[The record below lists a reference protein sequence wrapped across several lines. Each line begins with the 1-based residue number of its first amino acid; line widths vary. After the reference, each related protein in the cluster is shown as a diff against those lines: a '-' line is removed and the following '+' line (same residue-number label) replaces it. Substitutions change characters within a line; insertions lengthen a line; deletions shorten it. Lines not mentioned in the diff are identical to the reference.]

1 MRSQHTQG
9 DRLSKYPH
17 EIGRSADAA
26 AKRLLDN
33 EPTSTDRR
41 ATGGSNVI
49 RDEKEKVMIL
59 ATTTVEDVDP
69 SIVRPG
75 SGSLTDQTGM
85 GIANVARV
93 VIDYVN
99 TG

>member
-1 MRSQHTQG
+1 M
-9 DRLSKYPH
+9 
-17 EIGRSADAA
+17 
-26 AKRLLDN
+26 
-33 EPTSTDRR
+33 
-41 ATGGSNVI
+41 I